1 MTAKRMFL
9 QTHHQE
15 HVVKGKKIAV
25 KKAASKQGKIY
36 VGKFKDDITE
46 DDIREHFAQVSV
58 SQNFFVILVL
68 RAFSQILDQPYK
80 PCMRQTL

>member
-58 SQNFFVILVL
+58 SQNFCYL
-68 RAFSQILDQPYK
+68 RPPGFFANTKSAL
-80 PCMRQTL
+80 